1 MTQPTV
7 YLVEDDAAVRSSLI
21 RILELEGYHV
31 EAFSAPAELLTR
43 YDPAKPGCLVLD
55 LRLPEMSGIELRQRL
70 VDQGCRHPFIIITG
84 HGEVSDATHSMRLGA
99 IDFIEKPLD
108 RKVLLA
114 RVGEAVAADLQ
125 RRLESEQH
133 ELFLTRLE
141 TLTPREREVLQ
152 LVVAGRLSKQIAS
165 ELKIAVKTVE
175 VHRSNIVRKMQMDNV
190 IQLVRL
196 YTVYS
201 TTREFD

>member
-31 EAFSAPAELLTR
+31 EAFAGPTQLLTQ

-84 HGEVSDATHSMRLGA
+84 HGEVSDATRSLRMGA

-114 RVGEAVAADLQ
+114 RVGEAVASDLQ
-125 RRLESEQH
+125 RRLASEQH
-133 ELFLTRLE
+133 ELFRSRLE
-141 TLTPREREVLQ
+141 TLTPREREGLQ

-165 ELKIAVKTVE
+165 ELQIAVKTVE
-175 VHRSNIVRKMQMDNV
+175 VHRSNIVRKMQIENV

-196 YTVYS
+196 YTEYS
-201 TTREFD
+201 AT